1 MFLLGLNCW
10 SRIGRSKNVVPRS
23 LTPTSVQPIPSTATT
38 IDDAIKLFCFLG
50 HRSHA
55 HYMTFIHWIYTS
67 SQSFTY
73 FLYFSYC
80 RAVRSVSAG
89 SISRPS
95 VQKPPLFS
103 PGPILSFEKCSL
115 DPTDA
120 LHGPN
125 LILSGCLYNFETNTF
140 YQAQICIWYTQREK
154 GFSELYLWLSGSR
167 FYTIISNINFQ
178 HIDGNSGTYVWV
190 QTAQSIEHANV
201 LSENFYFWAS
211 GATFHS

>member
-1 MFLLGLNCW
+1 MGNSWSVLHASKCPLVTAVITNTNNTNIILALLSIIRCK
-10 SRIGRSKNVVPRS
+10 R
-23 LTPTSVQPIPSTATT
+23 
-38 IDDAIKLFCFLG
+38 IKLHSTCCK
-50 HRSHA
+50 A
-55 HYMTFIHWIYTS
+55 VAD
-67 SQSFTY
+67 
-73 FLYFSYC
+73 
-80 RAVRSVSAG
+80 RA
-89 SISRPS
+89 RPGYPH
-95 VQKPPLFS
+95 PP
-103 PGPILSFEKCSL
+103 PPILSFEKWSL
-115 DPTDA
+115 DPS
-120 LHGPN
+120 GPLRRSN
-125 LILSGCLYNFETNTF
+125 LILSECLYNFETNTF